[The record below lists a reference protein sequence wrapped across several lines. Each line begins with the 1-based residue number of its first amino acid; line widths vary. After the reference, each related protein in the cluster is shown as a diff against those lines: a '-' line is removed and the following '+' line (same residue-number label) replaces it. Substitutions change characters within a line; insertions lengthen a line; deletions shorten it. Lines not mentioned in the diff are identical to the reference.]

1 MNLLE
6 RLVIV
11 LHQVQSPDNLGAVA
25 RLMAN
30 FGASRLIL
38 SDPVTYDFRDA
49 ERIAVK
55 AQHFV
60 DRPNIAASLAEALAG
75 VVYACGTTSRSDVK
89 PVDSPEI
96 AVRKMAEASRRGT
109 VALVLGGERR
119 GLSNEELSLCQGALL
134 IPTQTVQPSMN
145 LSHAAAVI
153 FYLCSQQAGTTAPA
167 SEPQAA
173 SFQALSIL
181 EEAMSRALQH
191 ADYLNPQGPKPIL
204 RELWRSL
211 ARAELTEREAEL
223 WINAF
228 KHLRRVSANVGDPK
242 GQQ

>member
-1 MNLLE
+1 VFLLE

-30 FGASRLIL
+30 FGVSELIL

-55 AQHFV
+55 ADHFIH
-60 DRPNIAASLAEALAG
+60 RPNIAANLAEALDNC
-75 VVYACGTTSRSDVK
+75 VYACGTTSRAEVASLDPPDVALQK
-89 PVDSPEI
+89 L
-96 AVRKMAEASRRGT
+96 AEASARGK
-109 VALVLGGERR
+109 VALVFGGERR

-134 IPTQTVQPSMN
+134 IPTRPEQPSMN
-145 LSHAAAVI
+145 LSHAVAVLL
-153 FYLCSQQAGTTAPA
+153 YLCAQQAAPK
-167 SEPQAA
+167 SSDSLPKAA
-173 SFQALSIL
+173 LFRQLRILEEVMFQALA
-181 EEAMSRALQH
+181 EA
-191 ADYLNPQGPKPIL
+191 DFLNPQGPEPIL

-228 KHLRRVSANVGDPK
+228 KHLKRSASPPPK
-242 GQQ
+242 KS